1 MESLGNP
8 MTEEMYGRSMPHPF
22 WTDRNVFVTGCT
34 GLLGS
39 WLTEAL
45 VHAGANVVGLIRDGV
60 PRSRLIRSRII
71 DGINV
76 VSGEVEDYLLLERV
90 LNEYQVQTVFHLAAQ
105 TIVGIAN
112 QSPLSTFETNIR
124 GSWHLL
130 EACRC
135 TSGVKEVVVASSDK
149 AYGEHQQLPYAE
161 ETPLM
166 GRHPYDVSKTCAD
179 LLAQAYSKTYHL
191 PVCITRFGNLF
202 GGGDLNFDRL
212 IPGTIRSVVRGER
225 PVVRSD
231 RLFIRDYIY
240 VEDAVMGYMCLAER
254 MAQDPTL
261 QGHAFNFSYES
272 PLSVLEV
279 VDKIL
284 AQIGRSD
291 LEPDIL
297 GTARNEIQHQYLSA
311 RKAREKL
318 GWRPTYNFDQGLSRT
333 IPWYADWFEGQTI
346 A

>member
-1 MESLGNP
+1 MNSIQRN
-8 MTEEMYGRSMPHPF
+8 F
-22 WTDRNVFVTGCT
+22 WTDRNVFLTGCT

-45 VHAGANVVGLIRDGV
+45 VCAGANVVGLIRDGV
-60 PRSRLIRSRII
+60 PRSRLVRSHII
-71 DGINV
+71 ERINV

-130 EACRC
+130 EACRR
-135 TSGVKEVVVASSDK
+135 TSWTKEIVVASSDK
-149 AYGEHQQLPYAE
+149 AYGEHERLPYVE

-179 LLAQAYSKTYHL
+179 LLAQAYFKTYHL

-212 IPGTIRSVVRGER
+212 IPGTIRSVVRGQR
-225 PVVRSD
+225 PTIRSD
-231 RLFIRDYIY
+231 GLFTRDYIY
-240 VEDAVMGYMCLAER
+240 VEDAAIGYMCLAES
-254 MAQDPTL
+254 MARDPAL

-272 PLSVLEV
+272 PLTALEV

-284 AQIGRSD
+284 AQMGHSD
-291 LEPDIL
+291 LRPDIL
-297 GTARNEIQHQYLSA
+297 GTARNEIPHQYLSA
-311 RKAREKL
+311 HKTGEKL
-318 GWRPTYNFDQGLSRT
+318 GWRPTFNFDEGLRRT
-333 IPWYADWFEGQTI
+333 ISWYIDWLEAQTSP
-346 A
+346 